1 MSANDE
7 AAAKRFRDS
16 VLPYLDDAYN
26 LARYLTR
33 NPDDANDIVQD
44 AFLRAFRFFGTF
56 KGDNPKP
63 WLLTIVR
70 NCFYSSLKAKAHH
83 QTEALSEDGSDDDS
97 VAGDLWMREAT
108 DPEKALLEIDDADT
122 VRSLLNGLP
131 VPFREALVLREMED
145 MSYQEIA
152 SVLDVPIGTV
162 MSRLARARH
171 LFKRAWLEHQ
181 EKEHRS

>member
-33 NPDDANDIVQD
+33 NSDDANDIVQD

-70 NCFYSSLKAKAHH
+70 NCFYSSLKVKSHH
-83 QTEALSEDGSDDDS
+83 STEALSEDDSD
-97 VAGDLWMREAT
+97 VAGDLWMREES

-122 VRSLLNGLP
+122 IRSLLNGLP
-131 VPFREALVLREMED
+131 IPFREALVLREMEE

-152 SVLDVPIGTV
+152 AILEVPIGTV

-171 LFKRAWLEHQ
+171 LFKRAWLERQ
-181 EKEHRS
+181 EKERRS